1 VRKIIFIVS
10 AIGLGAAWYV
20 AYLSALVQPPLP
32 PAFQPPTNPYTQ
44 GGIYAEG
51 IVESD
56 QPSGENTNVYPE
68 VSGTVKQIFVAEGQK
83 VKKGAPLLLIDDS
96 IQRALAE
103 QQEAQAQAA
112 ATMLD
117 ELKEQPRKENLD
129 VAKAQVDAAIASL
142 RTAQDA
148 LDKQKAAFEINAKS
162 VSKDAL
168 DSAVNAAAVAAANL
182 EVARRNYDLVH
193 AGAWIYDIRNQ
204 ERQYEALVKAH
215 ASSSALLGKYML
227 IAPRDGVVLAVSATV
242 GGFVSPQGYYDS
254 YTQGQTPLMILGS
267 SAASLNV
274 RCYVDEILVSKLPQF
289 SAMKAQ
295 MTIRGGNAKVPL
307 QFVRVQPYVSPKI
320 ELADQRAERV
330 DVRVLP
336 VIFRIEKPE
345 NLKIYPGEL
354 VDVYIGQ

>member
-1 VRKIIFIVS
+1 M
-10 AIGLGAAWYV
+10 
-20 AYLSALVQPPLP
+20 
-32 PAFQPPTNPYTQ
+32 
-44 GGIYAEG
+44 
-51 IVESD
+51 
-56 QPSGENTNVYPE
+56 
-68 VSGTVKQIFVAEGQK
+68 
-83 VKKGAPLLLIDDS
+83 LIDDS
-96 IQRALAE
+96 IQRALVE
-103 QQEAQAQAA
+103 QQESQAEAA
-112 ATMLD
+112 ATLLD

-129 VAKAQVDAAIASL
+129 VAKSQVDAAQASL
-142 RTAQDA
+142 KSAQDA
-148 LDKQKAAFEINAKS
+148 LDKQKTAYDINPKS

-182 EVARRNYDLVH
+182 EVARRQYDLVH

-204 ERQYEALVKAH
+204 ERQYTALVKAH

-227 IAPRDGVVLAVSATV
+227 VAPHDGVVLAVSATA
-242 GGFVSPQGYYDS
+242 GGFVSPQGDYDA
-254 YTQGQTPLMILGS
+254 YTQGQTSLMTLGT
-267 SAASLNV
+267 SAATLNV

-289 SAMKAQ
+289 QAMKAQ
-295 MTIRGGNAKVPL
+295 MTIRGDNVKVPL

>member
-1 VRKIIFIVS
+1 MRKIIFILS
-10 AIGLGAAWYV
+10 GIGLAAAWYV

-32 PAFQPPTNPYTQ
+32 PAFQPPTNPYAQ
-44 GGIYAEG
+44 GIYAEG

-56 QPSGENTNVYPE
+56 QPSGENINVYPE

-83 VKKGAPLLLIDDS
+83 VRKGQPLLLIDDS
-96 IQRALAE
+96 IQRALVE
-103 QQEAQAQAA
+103 QQESQAEAA
-112 ATMLD
+112 HALLE
-117 ELKEQPRKENLD
+117 ELRAQPRKENLD
-129 VAKAQVDAAIASL
+129 VAKSQVDAAVATLKS
-142 RTAQDA
+142 AQDT
-148 LDKQKAAFEINAKS
+148 LDKQKAAYEINPRS
-162 VSKDAL
+162 VSRDAL

-182 EVARRNYDLVH
+182 EVARRNYDLVR

-204 ERQYEALVKAH
+204 ERQYTALVKQH

-227 IAPRDGVVLAVSATV
+227 VAPHDGVVLAVSATV
-242 GGFVSPQGYYDS
+242 GGFVSPQGDYDA
-254 YTQGQTPLMILGS
+254 YTQGQTPVMTLGTP
-267 SAASLNV
+267 AASLNV
-274 RCYVDEILVSKLPQF
+274 RCYVDEILVTKLPQF

-295 MTIRGGNAKVPL
+295 MTIRGGNVKVPL

-320 ELADQRAERV
+320 ELADQRTERV

-345 NLKIYPGEL
+345 NLKVYPGEL